1 MGAGINVQ
9 DILNAKNEVLDKIL
23 NNLKSWDGEVLSG
36 INLIESN
43 QEHLDELKDLNEKLS
58 IAGITSTYNEEYEYK
73 LNLIMDEQRKL
84 TQSLKVKQ
92 DDLKDNIQQLNK
104 RDKVIDNY
112 IKNKKEPIFINKEL

>member
-104 RDKVIDNY
+104 RDKVINNY